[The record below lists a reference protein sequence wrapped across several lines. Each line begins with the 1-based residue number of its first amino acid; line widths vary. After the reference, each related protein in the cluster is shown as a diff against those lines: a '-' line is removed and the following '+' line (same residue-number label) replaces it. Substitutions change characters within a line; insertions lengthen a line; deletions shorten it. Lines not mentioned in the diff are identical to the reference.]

1 MKLFKKALAILL
13 CMSFLTS
20 IPFCTTVGAAYSP
33 ENGEFVFSSES
44 MLSYIEDPNSVDV
57 SFDKSAN
64 ALKMTVNNQNNSIDP
79 RALLNVSSLELKASD
94 YKSLLIIYKVPTDAS
109 GYANTTEL
117 FISSGTVT
125 GPTGGKS
132 VMFNITKSTTY
143 TSHIVDLS
151 SLSWWSG
158 KIHSIRIDPFT
169 SARAGDTMYID
180 SVILCKDYNSA
191 MSTRDNRMAEIYNVS
206 ISGPDYS
213 NTDFVCT
220 SYDYQKYT
228 SPFWKGNIVYNEAVY
243 PIKGADGSTVY
254 TLMYTPDEITSVY
267 SSDFSSRYYEGID
280 YVVNGNQI
288 TFLTSGSMSFKNY
301 NYIHPQSNPNG
312 YSWDRYYN
320 RTAAGDGKWEYWGQS
335 AEFFNGYINVS
346 YTHSDT
352 WDHYVPQQRSN
363 LLPKTA
369 NAIQNKKAMNVVFFG
384 DSICGGANSSSY
396 RDVYPYA
403 EYWNEMIVSKLRK
416 DYGLR
421 VNATYSAEGGGAAP
435 GLVSRTDEW
444 VTAYNPDLVF
454 IEFGVNDAM
463 NWSQDSSG
471 SASRL
476 KSEYKTAIEQM
487 IAQVRDT
494 LPNCEFVL
502 VAPFYSNIYCHYMSY
517 FEACRDALNEI
528 ASATSGVAVADVTAM
543 HESLL
548 EFKDYLDFSGDNMCH
563 PNDFMARLYA
573 QVCLE
578 TIVPGGISPYNVD
591 TENPP
596 VVEPDVGNTTL
607 ASPGGYGW
615 QWSSGEAYGLIDGY
629 GSNGQ
634 DIEFSCDLSLIS
646 SAAEEAMAIFYTAG
660 GGNIDITPSGIKLGG
675 RTYAYEWGPADISN
689 WHTVTIKIKN
699 GAASVSI
706 DGETVASTS
715 SGISAHTDYQL
726 FFSYLGCMAI
736 DNMTLK
742 SSNGTVYVS
751 TDFENES
758 TANNI
763 MGGGLGKR
771 TVLAANT
778 VSYDLNGG
786 TGNFTN
792 QIKVSGTA
800 LTLTSDIP
808 TRSGYTFLGWATSK
822 NATSAKYSAGA
833 SYTTDASVTLY
844 AVWQSGTST
853 DPTPTYPTI
862 TKISPESCVITDRGT
877 GAYMVSA
884 EGTGLTYKWTCSDPS
899 LEKYFEGADTP
910 SLLVSI
916 SELLPA
922 SFTADIKCTVTN
934 SDGYSSESPTVKLNY
949 VLTPAPT
956 IESISPEM
964 STIIDT
970 GSAVFTANATGSGLT
985 YSWSCSESALLPFIS
1000 GTDGK
1005 NLSVN
1010 IPTLLSKNYTAVLTC
1025 TVTDRNGRTV
1035 SSEGAV
1041 LEYKLTPAPVINAVT
1056 PEKATITDTG
1066 SVIFAV
1072 SAEGKELKYNWTCS
1086 DSSLLPYISG
1096 ADTQNV
1102 TLSIPQKLS
1111 ESITATLTCTV
1122 TDTYGR
1128 QAVSESTTVEY
1139 ILTPTVEPDPDPKP
1153 VITGDVNGDGLVNAQ
1168 DVNLVKRYV
1177 TGSASVTEYILKA
1190 ADMNGD
1196 GKVNAFDSN
1205 IISRVVAGK

>member
-1 MKLFKKALAILL
+1 MKTLRKAVAILL
-13 CMSFLTS
+13 CLSFLLA
-20 IPFCTTVGAAYSP
+20 IPFYTAIGAAYSP
-33 ENGEFVFSSES
+33 QNGEFVFSSSS
-44 MLSYIEDPNSVDV
+44 MLSYITNPHNVDV
-57 SFDKSAN
+57 TYDSDAN
-64 ALKMTVNNQNNSIDP
+64 ALKLVVSGNASDP
-79 RALLNVSSLELKASD
+79 QALLNISSLGLKASN
-94 YKSLLIIYKVPTDAS
+94 YKSLLVIYRVPTDAS
-109 GYANTTEL
+109 AYANKSEL
-117 FISSGTVT
+117 FISAGSVT
-125 GPTGGKS
+125 APTAGKS
-132 VMFNITKSTTY
+132 VMYSITKSSSY
-143 TSHIVDLS
+143 TSQIVDLS
-151 SLSWWSG
+151 SLNWWSG
-158 KIHSIRIDPFT
+158 NIHSIRIDPFT
-169 SARAGDTMYID
+169 SARAGDTIYID
-180 SVILCKDYNSA
+180 SIIFCADQSSA
-191 MSTRDNRMAEIYNVS
+191 MATRDTRMAEIYNVS
-206 ISGPDYS
+206 APDYS
-213 NTDFVCT
+213 NTDYECT
-220 SYDYQKYT
+220 SYDYKKYT
-228 SPFWKGNIVYNEAVY
+228 SPLWKGNIVYNEAVY
-243 PIKGADGSTVY
+243 PIKSANGNTVY

-288 TFLTSGSMSFKNY
+288 TFLTSGSMSLKEY
-301 NYIHPQSNPNG
+301 TYIHPQSNPNG

-352 WDHYVPQQRSN
+352 WDHYVPPQRSE

-369 NAIQNKKAMNVVFFG
+369 NAIQNKEAMNVVFFG

-403 EYWNEMIVSKLRK
+403 EYWNEMIVSKLRN

-435 GLVSRTDEW
+435 DLVSRTDEW

-471 SASRL
+471 SASGL
-476 KSEYKTAIEQM
+476 KREFKSAILEM

-494 LPNCEFVL
+494 LPDCEFVL

-528 ASATSGVAVADVTAM
+528 ASVTSGVAVADVTAM

-563 PNDFMARLYA
+563 PNDFMARIYA

-578 TIVPGGISPYNVD
+578 TIVPGGIEPYTVD

-596 VVEPDVGNTTL
+596 VAEPDTGNTTT

-615 QWSSGEAYGLIDGY
+615 QWSSSEAYGLIDGY
-629 GSNGQ
+629 ASNGQ
-634 DIEFSCDLSLIS
+634 DIEFTCDLSLIS
-646 SAAEEAMAIFYTAG
+646 SAADEAMAIFYTAG
-660 GGNIDITPSGIKLGG
+660 GGNIDITPSGITLGG

-699 GAASVSI
+699 GSASVII
-706 DGETVASTS
+706 DGEEVAKKS
-715 SGISAHTDYQL
+715 SGITANTDYQL

-742 SSNGTVYVS
+742 SSDGTVYAS

-763 MGGGLGKR
+763 MGEGLGKR
-771 TVLAANT
+771 TLLAANT

-786 TGNFTN
+786 TGNIPN

-800 LTLTSDIP
+800 LTLTADVP
-808 TRSGYTFLGWATSK
+808 ERSGYTFLGWATSK
-822 NATSAKYSAGA
+822 TATSAKYASGA
-833 SYTTDASVTLY
+833 TYTSDASITLY
-844 AVWQSGTST
+844 AVWEKGASA

-862 TKISPESCVITDRGT
+862 TKISPESCVITDKGT

-884 EGTGLTYKWTCSDPS
+884 EGDGLTYKWTCSDPS
-899 LEKYFEGADTP
+899 LEKYFEGASTP

-934 SDGYSSESPTVKLNY
+934 SDGYSTESSAVKLSY
-949 VLTPAPT
+949 VLTPAPS
-956 IESISPEM
+956 IESI
-964 STIIDT
+964 
-970 GSAVFTANATGSGLT
+970 
-985 YSWSCSESALLPFIS
+985 
-1000 GTDGK
+1000 
-1005 NLSVN
+1005 
-1010 IPTLLSKNYTAVLTC
+1010 
-1025 TVTDRNGRTV
+1025 
-1035 SSEGAV
+1035 
-1041 LEYKLTPAPVINAVT
+1041 TPV
-1056 PEKATITDTG
+1056 KATITDTG
-1066 SVIFAV
+1066 SAAFSI
-1072 SAEGKELKYNWTCS
+1072 SAEGKELSYSWTCS
-1086 DSSLLPYISG
+1086 HSSLLPYISG
-1096 ADTQNV
+1096 SDSENV
-1102 TLSIPQKLS
+1102 TVSIPEKLS

-1122 TDTYGR
+1122 TDVYGR
-1128 QAVSESTTVEY
+1128 QAVSESVTVEY
-1139 ILTPTVEPDPDPKP
+1139 ILTPTVEPEPEPA
-1153 VITGDVNGDGLVNAQ
+1153 VNGDVNGDGYVNAQ

-1177 TGSASVTEYILKA
+1177 TGAATLTEHVLKA

-1196 GKVNAFDSN
+1196 GKVNALDSN
-1205 IISRVVAGK
+1205 IISRVVAGN